1 MQVCD
6 PWDRRI
12 ERAGQIATADEAAR
26 PLLYGLVVGLTLLLT
41 AGGVWTT
48 ARFALLALVRGE
60 PTLLQE
66 ASDETRV
73 RFRNVAGAAGLR
85 FVHHYSPTTGK
96 YFVDSAPGGLAV
108 FDYNGDGRPDIF
120 FTNGARTPSL
130 EKSSAAFANRL
141 YRNDGQMRFTDVTDT
156 AGVRGVGY
164 AMGAAAADYDNDG
177 HVDLFV
183 AGVRQNQL
191 LRNRGDGRFEDVT
204 RQAGI
209 TSGEWAVA
217 GGWFDYDNDGRLD
230 LLVVHYVQWSPETN
244 RFCGDEVRR
253 IQIYCDPRVF
263 QGLPNRLYRNRGDGT
278 FEDVSARAGLLA
290 YAGKGMSVAFAD
302 FNHDGRLD
310 IFVTNDTVPNFLFRN
325 NGDGTFAETA
335 LLAGVSVTDSG
346 RPISS
351 MGTDFQDY
359 DNDGWEDIHLTALA
373 GETFPLFRNDGQGA
387 FVEET
392 QSSGLARLTV
402 RSSGWC
408 SIVADIDNDGWK
420 DIFTANSHV
429 NDRIGDFQAIAF
441 KQSNSLFINDGRGQ
455 FRDATTPA
463 GLATA
468 VAVHRGCG
476 VADFNGDGRLDLVV
490 LALGAPAELWENES
504 RPDRRW
510 LIVRLVGAKSN
521 RDGIGARVIVG
532 NQVRTM
538 TTAMGYASSS
548 HAGLHFGM
556 GNLDTPV
563 TVEIQ
568 WPLGTRQVVED
579 VEVNQVIEVREK

>member
-1 MQVCD
+1 VV
-6 PWDRRI
+6 RFV
-12 ERAGQIATADEAAR
+12 A
-26 PLLYGLVVGLTLLLT
+26 LVVGLTLVLT
-41 AGGVWTT
+41 SAEGSQGDD
-48 ARFALLALVRGE
+48 L
-60 PTLLQE
+60 
-66 ASDETRV
+66 RV
-73 RFRNVAGAAGLR
+73 RLRNVATSAGLR
-85 FVHHYSPTTGK
+85 FIHHYSPTAGK
-96 YFVDSAPGGLAV
+96 YFVESAPGGLAV

-141 YRNDGQMRFTDVTDT
+141 YRNDGQMRFTDVTDA
-156 AGVRGVGY
+156 AGVQGVGY

-191 LRNRGDGRFEDVT
+191 LRNHGNGRFEDVT
-204 RQAGI
+204 TRAGI
-209 TSGEWAVA
+209 ASGAWAVA
-217 GGWFDYDNDGRLD
+217 GGWLDYDNDGRLD

-244 RFCGDEVRR
+244 RSCGDEARGIR
-253 IQIYCDPRVF
+253 IYCDPRVF
-263 QGLPNRLYRNRGDGT
+263 RGLPNRLYRNRGDGT
-278 FEDVSARAGLLA
+278 FEDVSARSGLLA
-290 YAGKGMSVAFAD
+290 HVGKGMSVAFAD

-335 LLAGVSVTDSG
+335 LHAGVSVTDSG
-346 RPISS
+346 RAISS

-392 QSSGLARLTV
+392 QSSGMARLTV
-402 RSSGWC
+402 KSSGWC

-429 NDRIGDFQAIAF
+429 NDRIGEFQSIAF
-441 KQSNSLFINDGRGQ
+441 KQSNSLFINDGRGR
-455 FRDATTPA
+455 FRDATTSA

-468 VAVHRGCG
+468 VAAHRGCG
-476 VADFNGDGRLDLVV
+476 VADFNADGRLDLVV

-504 RPDRRW
+504 TPDRRW
-510 LIVRLVGAKSN
+510 LIVRLVGTKSN

-548 HAGLHFGM
+548 HAGLHFGL
-556 GNLDTPV
+556 GALAGPV
-563 TVEIQ
+563 SVEIQ
-568 WPLGTRQVVED
+568 WPSGTRQRVED
-579 VEVNQVIEVREK
+579 VRMNQLIEIKETQPQTRR